1 MLVENLKID
10 IFHKWNEVVKV
21 KKSKNNPTGKKLIE
35 HSDQKVGSINIDW
48 AMDMEAVEKLV
59 DAIQENVFEHDGVK
73 LDVNFNT
80 DNW

>member
-21 KKSKNNPTGKKLIE
+21 KKSKNNPTGEKYIE

-48 AMDMEAVEKLV
+48 AMDMEAVEKLG
-59 DAIQENVFEHDGVK
+59 DAIQENVFEHDCVK
-73 LDVNFNT
+73 LDVKFNT

>member
-21 KKSKNNPTGKKLIE
+21 KKSKNNPTGEKYIE

-73 LDVNFNT
+73 LDVKFNT

>member
-21 KKSKNNPTGKKLIE
+21 KKSKNNPTGEKYIA

-73 LDVNFNT
+73 LDVKFNT

>member
-21 KKSKNNPTGKKLIE
+21 KKSKNNPTGEKHIA
-35 HSDQKVGSINIDW
+35 HSDQKIGSINIDW
-48 AMDMEAVEKLV
+48 STDMEAVEKLV
-59 DAIQENVFEHDGVK
+59 NAIQKNVFGHDGVK
-73 LDVNFNT
+73 LDVKFNT

>member
-21 KKSKNNPTGKKLIE
+21 KKSKNNPTGEKYIE

-59 DAIQENVFEHDGVK
+59 DAIQ
-73 LDVNFNT
+73 
-80 DNW
+80 

>member
-1 MLVENLKID
+1 MYYDSVEITGEAID
-10 IFHKWNEVVKV
+10 WY
-21 KKSKNNPTGKKLIE
+21 KKSKNNPTGEKYIA

-73 LDVNFNT
+73 LDVKFNT

>member
-21 KKSKNNPTGKKLIE
+21 KKSKNNPTGEKYIE
-35 HSDQKVGSINIDW
+35 HSDQKVGSINIDR

-59 DAIQENVFEHDGVK
+59 DAIQENVFEHDCVK